1 MVAGG
6 VVALMAMFAW
16 QPFGNAKK
24 EPKDGSFFV
33 AKIGI
38 LKKIQKERRHNLMT
52 NSIGHGNEVPAPP
65 IRRRIYKTKPN
76 MSKAEKQQFYSQKSK
91 KMGQK

>member
-1 MVAGG
+1 
-6 VVALMAMFAW
+6 
-16 QPFGNAKK
+16 
-24 EPKDGSFFV
+24 
-33 AKIGI
+33 
-38 LKKIQKERRHNLMT
+38 MT
-52 NSIGHGNEVPAPP
+52 NSIGHGNEVPVPP

>member
-1 MVAGG
+1 MR
-6 VVALMAMFAW
+6 
-16 QPFGNAKK
+16 KK

-38 LKKIQKERRHNLMT
+38 LKKIQKERRRNLMT
-52 NSIGHGNEVPAPP
+52 NSIGYGNEVPAPP
-65 IRRRIYKTKPN
+65 IRRKTKPN

>member
-1 MVAGG
+1 MR
-6 VVALMAMFAW
+6 
-16 QPFGNAKK
+16 KK

-65 IRRRIYKTKPN
+65 IRKRIYKTKPN